1 MMNAQDEMDCKK
13 AADKLYDLLDGE
25 LTADVERKLREHVS
39 GCPHCFTS
47 ADFEKRF
54 LTALEQ
60 LKARGCCPDAL
71 RAKVTESLRSA
82 GFRG

>member
-1 MMNAQDEMDCKK
+1 MDATEKMDCKK
-13 AADKLYDLLDGE
+13 AAEKLYDLLDGE
-25 LTADVERKLREHVS
+25 LTADVAKKLRQHVS
-39 GCPHCFTS
+39 DCPHCFTA

-71 RAKVTESLRSA
+71 RAKVTESLRAA
-82 GFRG
+82 GFRA